1 MVVVKWPRVALGV
14 GITLIGLWLL
24 LYNVGVVS
32 SLPWFWWPLVPLGL
46 GVILHWVA
54 FTEKGSEGLFI
65 PGGLLTIV
73 GALFLACQI
82 VGWDILEYLWP
93 VFPLSVGVGFLEAYL
108 FGGRH
113 AELLIPAVPT
123 LGVGI
128 IGLSATL
135 ARGLGK
141 WLMPIAIMAIGLVM
155 LLAPGAGRRVGPR
168 SE

>member
-1 MVVVKWPRVALGV
+1 MVVVKWPRVVLGAGIALV
-14 GITLIGLWLL
+14 GLWLL
-24 LYNVGVVS
+24 LYNIGVVS

-54 FTEKGSEGLFI
+54 FTEKGSEALFI

-82 VGWDILEYLWP
+82 LGWDILEYLWP

-113 AELLIPAVPT
+113 VELLIPAVPT

-141 WLMPIAIMAIGLVM
+141 WLFPLVLVAIGLLLM
-155 LLAPGAGRRVGPR
+155 LSPGRRTR
-168 SE
+168 SGSK